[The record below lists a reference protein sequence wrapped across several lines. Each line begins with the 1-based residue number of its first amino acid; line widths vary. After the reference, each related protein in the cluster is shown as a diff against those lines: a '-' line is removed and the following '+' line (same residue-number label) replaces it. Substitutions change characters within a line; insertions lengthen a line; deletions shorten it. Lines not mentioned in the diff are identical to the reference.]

1 MQAAIQGSGKPHVL
15 VVEDDPAVASLMT
28 DALSIAGFEVS
39 AVAAAED
46 ALGLAVME
54 VPFDALLTDIDLA
67 GPINGWELAETL
79 REMRPNLP
87 VVYTSG
93 RARASSAILPDAVFV
108 PKPCSPFSICR
119 LLQQLCGLPKRDAA
133 PALVPAATDWLG
145 GMEPAVGR

>member
-1 MQAAIQGSGKPHVL
+1 MHTTLQSAGKPHVL
-15 VVEDDPAVASLMT
+15 VVEDDPDIASLMT

-46 ALGLAVME
+46 ALGLAVMD

-79 REMRPNLP
+79 REMRPHLP

-93 RARASSAILPDAVFV
+93 RARATSAVVPDSVFV
-108 PKPCSPFSICR
+108 PKPYSPFGICR
-119 LLQQLCGLPKRDAA
+119 LLQQLCAATKREAA
-133 PALVPAATDWLG
+133 ATLVPAAADWLG
-145 GMEPAVGR
+145 RSQPVLVR